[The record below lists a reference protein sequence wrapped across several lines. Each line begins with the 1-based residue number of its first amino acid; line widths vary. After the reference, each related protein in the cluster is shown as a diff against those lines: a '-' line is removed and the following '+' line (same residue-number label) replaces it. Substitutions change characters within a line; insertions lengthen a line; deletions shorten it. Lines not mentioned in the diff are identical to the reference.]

1 LLLLGSGPALQA
13 QKVRVVLSSGG
24 AKGLAHIG
32 VLKQLEANG
41 ISIDYIIGTS
51 MGAVVGVMYSAS
63 YSPHEIEQ
71 IVLSTQFQHWVS
83 GKQLQDKTFN
93 YLMAEPD
100 PSALRLGVAI
110 NSTLRARVVPN
121 LVNDINLNFAL
132 ARLVA
137 PAGAECGYDF
147 DRLFV
152 PYRCL
157 VAEVFTR
164 TQVVQRRAT

>member
-13 QKVRVVLSSGG
+13 QKVRVILSSGG

-32 VLKQLEANG
+32 VLKQFEANG

-51 MGAVVGVMYSAS
+51 MGAVVGAMYSAG
-63 YSPHEIEQ
+63 YSPHEVKQ
-71 IVLSTQFQHWVS
+71 VVLSPQFQYWVS

-100 PSALRLGVAI
+100 PSALRLGVDI
-110 NSTLRARVVPN
+110 NSKLRARVVPN

-137 PAGAECGYDF
+137 PAGAECGYNF

>member
-1 LLLLGSGPALQA
+1 
-13 QKVRVVLSSGG
+13 VLS
-24 AKGLAHIG
+24 
-32 VLKQLEANG
+32 
-41 ISIDYIIGTS
+41 
-51 MGAVVGVMYSAS
+51 
-63 YSPHEIEQ
+63 P
-71 IVLSTQFQHWVS
+71 QFQYWVS

-100 PSALRLGVAI
+100 PSALRLGVDI

-137 PAGAECGYDF
+137 PAGAECGYNF